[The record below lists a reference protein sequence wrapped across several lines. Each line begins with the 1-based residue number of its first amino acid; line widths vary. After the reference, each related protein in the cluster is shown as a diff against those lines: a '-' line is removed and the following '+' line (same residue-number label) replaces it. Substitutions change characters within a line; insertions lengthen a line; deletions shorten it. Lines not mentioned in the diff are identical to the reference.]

1 MTVAGLPVL
10 PVGYIAIARRIA
22 DRRMILGDTGWLI
35 YLTKGVG
42 I

>member
-1 MTVAGLPVL
+1 VL